1 MRMFSII
8 AVCVINLVIGAVY
21 IVQIRRRQISPA
33 LAMWVFFTIA
43 VIGSLVTYLSEGD
56 FSPWDNILNSADLF
70 LDSSVSIAILLY
82 GDRSTRFN
90 RFDIGCLIVVGLIL
104 ITWIFTRQHVLA
116 HSAIQLIL
124 VIAYFP
130 VVKRLWRALRNTESY
145 VMWFGLMLAP
155 IFALLSSKGLLA
167 TIYTVRS
174 MAGPALLLLLMGW
187 NAWQRRR
194 AARATD

>member
-1 MRMFSII
+1 MRVFSII
-8 AVCVINLVIGAVY
+8 AVCATNLLIGLRYVY
-21 IVQIRRRQISPA
+21 LIRKNRISPA
-33 LAMWVFFTIA
+33 LATWVFFTIA
-43 VIGSLVTYLSEGD
+43 VIGSFLTYLAESD
-56 FSPWDNILNSADLF
+56 FSPWDNILNLSDLF

-90 RFDIGCLIVVGLIL
+90 RFDICCLIVVGLIL

-130 VVKRLWRALRNTESY
+130 VVKRLRRALWNTESY

-174 MAGPALLLLLMGW
+174 MVGPALVLLLMGW

-194 AARATD
+194 AARAME